1 MNYFSYGFIHFKSV
15 EQTNKFFNFVKK
27 KELIGPHRKYI
38 KFKLS
43 TANPTE
49 INIGDIEFVGPS
61 KKNQIELKINSFFK
75 QSKGNTASNKNNA
88 QNSSIG
94 KGNMASNNAQNPFI
108 EMERKILELRLKKQN
123 LEIELYEQ
131 EEKIKKIKENL
142 QKVEDLKTLIQFK

>member
-1 MNYFSYGFIHFKSV
+1 MLEKILPGSV

-27 KELIGPHRKYI
+27 KELIGPHKKYI

-49 INIGDIEFVGPS
+49 INIGDIEFVGHS

-88 QNSSIG
+88 QNSFIG
-94 KGNMASNNAQNPFI
+94 KGNMVSNNAQNPFI

>member
-1 MNYFSYGFIHFKSV
+1 MIKDIKSKEINEWMKATFKYD
-15 EQTNKFFNFVKK
+15 FNHK

-88 QNSSIG
+88 QNSSID

-108 EMERKILELRLKKQN
+108 E
-123 LEIELYEQ
+123 IELYKQ

>member
-108 EMERKILELRLKKQN
+108 GKLSLNNK
-123 LEIELYEQ
+123 YT
-131 EEKIKKIKENL
+131 
-142 QKVEDLKTLIQFK
+142 V